1 MGGIL
6 SHTPIWVYVLFAVLV
21 FFGVKQS
28 KPRQVSQMMVVALPV
43 AMLVLSLA
51 GVLSGFGIVLLSIVF
66 WLVGLVLSQLF
77 NRVFKLTSYA
87 EYDLHNQS
95 FLIQGSWVPLM
106 LMMAIFFTKYA
117 VAFLQATEHALT
129 AEPLFMLVVCAWY
142 GLLSGSFLVRAMG
155 IWQAKR
161 HAIKAAK
168 TA

>member
-1 MGGIL
+1 MGDIL
-6 SHTPIWVYVLFAVLV
+6 SHTPVWVYVLFAVLV
-21 FFGVKQS
+21 FFGFKQS
-28 KPRQVSQMMVVALPV
+28 KPRQVSQLMVIVLPV

-51 GVLSGFGIVLLSIVF
+51 GVLSGFGIALLSIVF

-87 EYDLHNQS
+87 EYDLNNGTFS
-95 FLIQGSWVPLM
+95 IQGSWIPLL
-106 LMMAIFFTKYA
+106 LMMVIFFTKYA
-117 VAFLQATEHALT
+117 VAFLQATDHTLT
-129 AEPLFMLVVCAWY
+129 TEPLFMLVVCAWY

>member
-1 MGGIL
+1 MSGIL
-6 SHTPIWVYVLFAVLV
+6 SHTPVWVYVLFAVLV
-21 FFGVKQS
+21 FFGFKQS
-28 KPRQVSQMMVVALPV
+28 KPRQVSQLMVIVLPV

-51 GVLSGFGIVLLSIVF
+51 GVLSGFGIALLSIVF

-87 EYDLHNQS
+87 EYDLQNNT
-95 FLIQGSWVPLM
+95 FLIQGSWIPLV

-117 VAFLQATEHALT
+117 VAFLLATEHALT
-129 AEPLFMLVVCAWY
+129 AEPLFMLVACAWY

-168 TA
+168 AA